1 MVEQKRLEGANL
13 VTNAYLEMKHA
24 IITKQWLVGSKIPG
38 EVQLAKEMGVSR
50 NTIRGALQRLN
61 SIGMIETRHGSGSY
75 VIRTIE
81 SGSLTVPE
89 VLTPINKDEIIKLLE
104 FRKGIEAE
112 GAYLAAQ
119 KRREKDLLEIKLAVT
134 DMMSRTNDSKE
145 YSEADVRFHLAIS
158 SATQNELFY
167 SSMLNL
173 RSALETH
180 FSEMNSTIG
189 TQFSANDHWNIYMAI
204 ERKEAELAKV
214 LMYCTIDRSIKV
226 LREEKATEERMAE
239 ERAAEKR
246 EAEERAAAS
255 EMQQQ

>member
-1 MVEQKRLEGANL
+1 MEQERLESANL
-13 VTNAYLEMKHA
+13 VTSAYLKMKNA
-24 IITKQWLVGSKIPG
+24 IITKQWPVGSRIPG
-38 EVQLAKEMGVSR
+38 ELQLAKQMGISR
-50 NTIRGALQRLN
+50 NTVRGALQRLN

-81 SGSLTVPE
+81 SADLTAPE
-89 VLTPINKDEIIKLLE
+89 FMAPINKEEIIKLLE

-119 KRREKDLLEIKLAVT
+119 KRTEKDLLEIKLAVT

-158 SATQNELFY
+158 RATQNELFH
-167 SSMLNL
+167 SSMINL

-180 FSEMNSTIG
+180 FTEMNSTIG

-226 LREEKATEERMAE
+226 LREERN
-239 ERAAEKR
+239 
-246 EAEERAAAS
+246 
-255 EMQQQ
+255 